1 VKRRAFR
8 PAVAA
13 CRIVPGTLPG
23 TAGIVGAIAMF
34 QETT

>member
-1 VKRRAFR
+1 
-8 PAVAA
+8 VAA

-34 QETT
+34 QETA